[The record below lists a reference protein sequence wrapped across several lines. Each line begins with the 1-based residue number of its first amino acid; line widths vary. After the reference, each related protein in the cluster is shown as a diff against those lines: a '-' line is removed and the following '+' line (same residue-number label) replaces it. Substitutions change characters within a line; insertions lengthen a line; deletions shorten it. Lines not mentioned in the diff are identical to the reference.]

1 MPKVLPRAVKTYPG
15 DLVIRTHTQ
24 HDDSHDDSGNHDDD
38 RGAVSRFTHGCQD
51 FSNRDILTLIH
62 NDLS

>member
-1 MPKVLPRAVKTYPG
+1 MST
-15 DLVIRTHTQ
+15 THTQ